1 MSTTRESTPRADE
14 IWRWWEGRRLRYN
27 IGLVAAGWAAWA
39 LAATAIWTLAPLLPF
54 RTDNPEVTLFTVL
67 IQGVLYLLIMGV
79 ANLFYLLGPLSEA
92 VLRPVDVDV
101 YRRRMFGL
109 GFWLSV
115 ALPFAYP
122 ILLAVGI
129 AIEISSSAT

>member
-1 MSTTRESTPRADE
+1 MTEALASTQTADA
-14 IWRWWEGRRLRYN
+14 WKWWEARRLRYN
-27 IGLVAAGWAAWA
+27 IALAAAGWSAWA
-39 LAATAIWTLAPLLPF
+39 MAAAVVWTLGALLPF

-67 IQGVLYLLIMGV
+67 IQGIAYLLVMAA
-79 ANLFYLLGPLSEA
+79 ANLCYLLGPLSEA
-92 VLRPVDVDV
+92 VLRPTDVNG

-122 ILLAVGI
+122 ALLAVGI
-129 AIEISSSAT
+129 ALEISRPAA